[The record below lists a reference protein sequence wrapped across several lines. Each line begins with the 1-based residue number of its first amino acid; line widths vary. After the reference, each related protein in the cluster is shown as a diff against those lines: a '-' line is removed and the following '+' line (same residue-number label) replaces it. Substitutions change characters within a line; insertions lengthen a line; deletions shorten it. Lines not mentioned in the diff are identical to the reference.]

1 MARGKKKRREKREQ
15 KNLTTMTLC
24 CANYM
29 YCDTINDLLL
39 LNDIKQEVIRLHGIR
54 KLPTDL
60 AQNIMSNLSRRIVQI
75 RGGRRIGTKI
85 YY

>member
-1 MARGKKKRREKREQ
+1 MA
-15 KNLTTMTLC
+15 LC

-60 AQNIMSNLSRRIVQI
+60 AQNIISNLSKRIVCI
-75 RGGRRIGTKI
+75 RRTLRERIWQMSQGRR
-85 YY
+85 

>member
-15 KNLTTMTLC
+15 KNLTTMALC

-39 LNDIKQEVIRLHGIR
+39 LNDIKQEVIRLRGIR

-60 AQNIMSNLSRRIVQI
+60 AQNIIYNLSKRIVCI
-75 RGGRRIGTKI
+75 KRKRS
-85 YY
+85 

>member
-15 KNLTTMTLC
+15 KNLTTMAFC

-39 LNDIKQEVIRLHGIR
+39 LNNIKQEVIRLHESE

-60 AQNIMSNLSRRIVQI
+60 AQNIISNLSRRIVCI
-75 RGGRRIGTKI
+75 KGNRRINARI